1 MIIMSFE
8 IEELKEKLNS
18 NISTNDKQNMKYIDI
33 LFHLKENIKN
43 NIYKICSCNSKNKYY
58 CIPCKLTCCSLC
70 SLEKHESHNIININ
84 EFLLDEK
91 NINKIF
97 NNFSNNIKKSELI
110 KNSNDIR
117 QKLNKYIDIT
127 IDEFINKLNIF
138 RKKQKNDI
146 DNIFNN
152 FDINK
157 NTMMENIN
165 NIHVKLNEYINKTK
179 LFYNLNNDSNDD
191 NSKYTNIDNYNTYF
205 LHGYD
210 LINLTKQNIIK
221 IYKYIET
228 LEDDLR
234 NYITNQ
240 AENFSQIK
248 TELDKLLYISNEKEK
263 NIILD
268 NNDIFSLAKPISN
281 FIFISDNLSKDNF
294 INIKERLSKY
304 LKHIKNFRKMIYKII
319 NKTGNLK
326 EVEKNIKSLDL
337 KKLKGV
343 ENLFSLRDQDK
354 IDINN
359 SSYFSL
365 NKKTINS
372 EDDICL
378 NNPLINKYYSLL
390 FIDLFEKYFKPNI
403 KDNQTSYVDLQI
415 WKKDVN
421 ADEEDET
428 DIAKIIEGTNEIHIY
443 EKKNKKMV
451 KFSLKLTKNPY
462 GYTKF
467 PIGCRNLLIGDKLYI
482 TGGRDEYNEY
492 PNVLIF
498 DRKTQNLKRII
509 DLRIPRAYHTMI
521 YSEIFNTILVI
532 GGEHEPS
539 VEIFDPVTYRW
550 QLLPDLNIPRAN
562 SLFYCDSPRGIL
574 YTMFGNEG
582 SILDNKYSDIIEF
595 LDLKNIEDGWNILD
609 YKNKSE
615 IDLKSLMSI
624 YPLNSDLILLYGG
637 VVFRGNN
644 KSVCIFNLE
653 KSEITKIDQKIMDTL
668 RIEAKKSKKLNIIIS
683 GLSSKNSSK
692 LASNNSSKMNF

>member
-1 MIIMSFE
+1 MSIE

-18 NISTNDKQNMKYIDI
+18 NISLNDNQNIKYIDI

-58 CIPCKLTCCSLC
+58 CIPCKLTCCSFC
-70 SLEKHESHNIININ
+70 SLKEHELHNIININ
-84 EFLLDEK
+84 EYMFDEK

-97 NNFSNNIKKSELI
+97 NNFLNNIKKSELI
-110 KNSNDIR
+110 KNSDDIR
-117 QKLNKYIDIT
+117 QNINKYIDIT
-127 IDEFINKLNIF
+127 IDDMINRLNIF
-138 RKKQKNDI
+138 RKNQKNDI

-157 NTMMENIN
+157 NIMLENIN
-165 NIHVKLNEYINKTK
+165 NIHIKINEYINKTK
-179 LFYNLNNDSNDD
+179 QFFNLNNDSNND
-191 NSKYTNIDNYNTYF
+191 NNKYINIDSYNTYF

-210 LINLTKQNIIK
+210 LLNLTKQNINK
-221 IYKYIET
+221 IYKYIEA

-234 NYITNQ
+234 NYIANQ
-240 AENFSQIK
+240 VENFSIIK
-248 TELDKLLYISNEKEK
+248 TELDKLLYISNKKKEK
-263 NIILD
+263 NINLD
-268 NNDIFSLAKPISN
+268 NDICSLSKPISN
-281 FIFISDNLSKDNF
+281 FIYISDNLGKDNF

-304 LKHIKNFRKMIYKII
+304 YKQIKNFRKLIYKMI

-326 EVEKNIKSLDL
+326 EIEKNIKSLDL

-354 IDINN
+354 FDINS
-359 SSYFSL
+359 SSYYL
-365 NKKTINS
+365 INKKTINS

-390 FIDLFEKYFKPNI
+390 FIDLFEKSFKPNI

-415 WKKDVN
+415 WKKDN
-421 ADEEDET
+421 NTDEEDEN

-498 DRKTQNLKRII
+498 DRNTQNLKRII

-615 IDLKSLMSI
+615 IDLKSLMNI

>member
-1 MIIMSFE
+1 MPIE

-18 NISTNDKQNMKYIDI
+18 NISLNDNQNIKYIDI

-43 NIYKICSCNSKNKYY
+43 NIYKICSCDSKNKYY

-179 LFYNLNNDSNDD
+179 LFYNLNNDSIDD
-191 NSKYTNIDNYNTYF
+191 NNKYINIDNYNTYF

-248 TELDKLLYISNEKEK
+248 TELDKLLYISNKKEK

>member
-1 MIIMSFE
+1 MSFE

-18 NISTNDKQNMKYIDI
+18 NISTNDNQNMKYIDI

-43 NIYKICSCNSKNKYY
+43 NIYKICSCNTKNKYY

-127 IDEFINKLNIF
+127 IDEIINKLNIF

-191 NSKYTNIDNYNTYF
+191 NNKYINIDNYNTYF

>member
-1 MIIMSFE
+1 MSFK

-18 NISTNDKQNMKYIDI
+18 NISTNDNQNMKYIDI

-43 NIYKICSCNSKNKYY
+43 NIYKICSCNTKNKYY

-191 NSKYTNIDNYNTYF
+191 NNKYINIDNYNTYF

-248 TELDKLLYISNEKEK
+248 KELDKLLYISNEKEK

-268 NNDIFSLAKPISN
+268 NNDIYSLVKPISN

-326 EVEKNIKSLDL
+326 ELEKNIKSLDL

>member
-1 MIIMSFE
+1 MSFE

-18 NISTNDKQNMKYIDI
+18 NISTNDNQNMKYIDI

-43 NIYKICSCNSKNKYY
+43 NIYKICSCNTKNKYY

-127 IDEFINKLNIF
+127 IDEIINKLNIF

-191 NSKYTNIDNYNTYF
+191 NNKYINIDNYNTYF

-268 NNDIFSLAKPISN
+268 NNDIYSLVKPISN

>member
-1 MIIMSFE
+1 MSFE

-18 NISTNDKQNMKYIDI
+18 NISTNDNQNMKYIDI

-43 NIYKICSCNSKNKYY
+43 NIYKICSCNTKNKYY

-191 NSKYTNIDNYNTYF
+191 NSKYINIDNYNTYF

-248 TELDKLLYISNEKEK
+248 KELDKLLYISNEKEK

-268 NNDIFSLAKPISN
+268 NNDIYSLVKPISN

>member
-1 MIIMSFE
+1 MSFE

-18 NISTNDKQNMKYIDI
+18 NISTNINQNMKYIDI

-43 NIYKICSCNSKNKYY
+43 NIYKICSCNTKNKYY

-127 IDEFINKLNIF
+127 IDEIINKLNIF

-179 LFYNLNNDSNDD
+179 LFYNLNNDSIDD
-191 NSKYTNIDNYNTYF
+191 NNKYINIDNYNTYF

-248 TELDKLLYISNEKEK
+248 KELDKLLYISNEKEK

-326 EVEKNIKSLDL
+326 ELEKNIKSLDL

-574 YTMFGNEG
+574 YIMFGNEG

>member
-1 MIIMSFE
+1 MSFE

-18 NISTNDKQNMKYIDI
+18 NISTNDNQNMKYIDI

-127 IDEFINKLNIF
+127 IDEIINKLNIF

-165 NIHVKLNEYINKTK
+165 NIQAKLNEYINKTK

-191 NSKYTNIDNYNTYF
+191 NNKYINIDNYNTYF

-210 LINLTKQNIIK
+210 LINLAKQNIIK

-248 TELDKLLYISNEKEK
+248 TEFDKLLYISNEKEK

-268 NNDIFSLAKPISN
+268 NNDIFSLTKPISN

-326 EVEKNIKSLDL
+326 ELEKNIKSLDL

>member
-1 MIIMSFE
+1 MSFE

-18 NISTNDKQNMKYIDI
+18 NISTNDNQNMKYIDI

-43 NIYKICSCNSKNKYY
+43 NIYKICSCNTKNKYY

-191 NSKYTNIDNYNTYF
+191 NNKYINIDNYNTYF

-248 TELDKLLYISNEKEK
+248 KELDKLLYISNEKEK

-268 NNDIFSLAKPISN
+268 NNDIYSLVKPISN

>member
-1 MIIMSFE
+1 MSE

-18 NISTNDKQNMKYIDI
+18 NISRIDNQNIKYIDI
-33 LFHLKENIKN
+33 LFHLKENSKN
-43 NIYKICSCNSKNKYY
+43 NSYKICSCNSKDKYY
-58 CIPCKLTCCSLC
+58 CIPCKLTCCSCC
-70 SLEKHESHNIININ
+70 SLKEHESHNIINIK
-84 EFLLDEK
+84 EYMLDK
-91 NINKIF
+91 NNLNKIF
-97 NNFSNNIKKSELI
+97 NNFSNNIQKSELI
-110 KNSNDIR
+110 NKSNDIK
-117 QKLNKYIDIT
+117 QKINKYIDST
-127 IDEFINKLNIF
+127 IDEIINKLNTF
-138 RKKQKNDI
+138 RKKQKEDINNIFKNFEINKNSMIENI
-146 DNIFNN
+146 DNIH
-152 FDINK
+152 
-157 NTMMENIN
+157 M
-165 NIHVKLNEYINKTK
+165 KLNEYINKTNH
-179 LFYNLNNDSNDD
+179 FFNLNNDSNYD
-191 NSKYTNIDNYNTYF
+191 NNKYINKDIYNTYF
-205 LHGYD
+205 LQGYD
-210 LINLTKQNIIK
+210 LLYITRQNINK

-234 NYITNQ
+234 TYLANQ
-240 AENFSQIK
+240 IENFSKIK
-248 TELDKLLYISNEKEK
+248 TELDKLLYIDNDKKQK
-263 NIILD
+263 NIGLD
-268 NNDIFSLAKPISN
+268 NDIFSLSKPISN
-281 FIFISDNLSKDNF
+281 FIYISDNLNKDNF

-304 LKHIKNFRKMIYKII
+304 YKLIKNFKKLIYKIV

-326 EVEKNIKSLDL
+326 EIEKNIKSLDL
-337 KKLKGV
+337 KKLKGI
-343 ENLFSLRDQDK
+343 ENLFSLREQDK
-354 IDINN
+354 NDINN
-359 SSYFSL
+359 TTYSL
-365 NKKTINS
+365 INKKAINS

-390 FIDLFEKYFKPNI
+390 FIDLIDKNFKPNT
-403 KDNQTSYVDLQI
+403 KDNQSSYVDLQI
-415 WKKDVN
+415 WKKDN
-421 ADEEDET
+421 DTDEEDEF

-451 KFSLKLTKNPY
+451 KFCVKLTKNPF

-492 PNVLIF
+492 QNVLIF
-498 DRKTQNLKRII
+498 DRKTQNLKRIV

-539 VEIFDPVTYRW
+539 VEIFDPITYRW
-550 QLLPDLNIPRAN
+550 QLLPELNIPRAN
-562 SLFYCDSPRGIL
+562 SIFYFDSPRGIL

-595 LDLKNIEDGWNILD
+595 LDLKNIEEGWNILD

-615 IDLKSLMSI
+615 IDLKSLMNI

-692 LASNNSSKMNF
+692 LASNNSSKINF

>member
-1 MIIMSFE
+1 MSFE

-18 NISTNDKQNMKYIDI
+18 NISTNDNQNMKYIDI

-43 NIYKICSCNSKNKYY
+43 NIYKICSCNTKNKYY

-127 IDEFINKLNIF
+127 IDEIINKLNIF

-191 NSKYTNIDNYNTYF
+191 NNKYINIDNYNTYF

-240 AENFSQIK
+240 EENFSQIK
-248 TELDKLLYISNEKEK
+248 KELDKLLYISNEKEK

-268 NNDIFSLAKPISN
+268 NNDIYSLVKPISN

-354 IDINN
+354 IDIHN

>member
-1 MIIMSFE
+1 MSFE

-18 NISTNDKQNMKYIDI
+18 NISTNDNQNMKYIDI

-43 NIYKICSCNSKNKYY
+43 NIYKICSCNTKNKYY

-191 NSKYTNIDNYNTYF
+191 NNKYINIDNYNTYF

-248 TELDKLLYISNEKEK
+248 KELDKLLYISNEKEK

>member
-1 MIIMSFE
+1 MSFE

-18 NISTNDKQNMKYIDI
+18 NISTNINQNMKYIDI

-43 NIYKICSCNSKNKYY
+43 NIYKICSCNTKNKYY

-191 NSKYTNIDNYNTYF
+191 NSKYINIDNYNTYF

-248 TELDKLLYISNEKEK
+248 KELDKLLYISNEKEK

-326 EVEKNIKSLDL
+326 ELEKNIKSLDL

>member
-1 MIIMSFE
+1 MSFK

-18 NISTNDKQNMKYIDI
+18 NISTNDNQNMKYIDI

-191 NSKYTNIDNYNTYF
+191 NNKYINIDNYNTYF

-210 LINLTKQNIIK
+210 LINLAKQNIIK

-263 NIILD
+263 NIFLD

-281 FIFISDNLSKDNF
+281 FSFISDNLSKDNF

-378 NNPLINKYYSLL
+378 NKPLINKYYSLL

>member
-1 MIIMSFE
+1 MSFE

-18 NISTNDKQNMKYIDI
+18 NISTNINQNMKYIDI

-43 NIYKICSCNSKNKYY
+43 NIYKICSCNTKNKYY

-127 IDEFINKLNIF
+127 IDEIINKLNIF

-191 NSKYTNIDNYNTYF
+191 NNKYINIDNYNTYF

-248 TELDKLLYISNEKEK
+248 KELDKLLYISNEKEK

-326 EVEKNIKSLDL
+326 ELEKNIKSLDL

>member
-1 MIIMSFE
+1 MSFE

-18 NISTNDKQNMKYIDI
+18 NISTNDNQNMKYIDI

-43 NIYKICSCNSKNKYY
+43 NIYKICSCNTKNKYY

-127 IDEFINKLNIF
+127 IDEIINKLNIF

-191 NSKYTNIDNYNTYF
+191 NNKYINIDNYNTYF
-205 LHGYD
+205 LHCYD

-248 TELDKLLYISNEKEK
+248 KELDKLLYISNEKEK

>member
-1 MIIMSFE
+1 MSFE

-152 FDINK
+152 FDFNK

-191 NSKYTNIDNYNTYF
+191 NNKYINIDNYNTYF

-248 TELDKLLYISNEKEK
+248 KELDKLLYISNEKEK

-268 NNDIFSLAKPISN
+268 NNDIYSLVKPISN

-403 KDNQTSYVDLQI
+403 KDNQTSYADLQI

>member
-1 MIIMSFE
+1 MSFE

-18 NISTNDKQNMKYIDI
+18 NISTNDNQNMKYIDI

-191 NSKYTNIDNYNTYF
+191 NNKYINIDNYNTYF

-268 NNDIFSLAKPISN
+268 NNDIFSLTKPISN

-326 EVEKNIKSLDL
+326 ELEKNIKSLDL

>member
-1 MIIMSFE
+1 MSFE

-18 NISTNDKQNMKYIDI
+18 NISTNDNQNMKYIDI

-43 NIYKICSCNSKNKYY
+43 NIYKICSCNTKNKYY

-127 IDEFINKLNIF
+127 IDEIINKLNIF

-191 NSKYTNIDNYNTYF
+191 NNKYINIDNYNTYF

-248 TELDKLLYISNEKEK
+248 KELDKLLYISNEKEK

-326 EVEKNIKSLDL
+326 ELEKNIKSLDL

-443 EKKNKKMV
+443 EKKK
-451 KFSLKLTKNPY
+451 
-462 GYTKF
+462 
-467 PIGCRNLLIGDKLYI
+467 
-482 TGGRDEYNEY
+482 
-492 PNVLIF
+492 
-498 DRKTQNLKRII
+498 
-509 DLRIPRAYHTMI
+509 
-521 YSEIFNTILVI
+521 
-532 GGEHEPS
+532 
-539 VEIFDPVTYRW
+539 
-550 QLLPDLNIPRAN
+550 
-562 SLFYCDSPRGIL
+562 
-574 YTMFGNEG
+574 
-582 SILDNKYSDIIEF
+582 
-595 LDLKNIEDGWNILD
+595 
-609 YKNKSE
+609 
-615 IDLKSLMSI
+615 
-624 YPLNSDLILLYGG
+624 
-637 VVFRGNN
+637 
-644 KSVCIFNLE
+644 
-653 KSEITKIDQKIMDTL
+653 
-668 RIEAKKSKKLNIIIS
+668 
-683 GLSSKNSSK
+683 
-692 LASNNSSKMNF
+692 

>member
-1 MIIMSFE
+1 MSFE

-18 NISTNDKQNMKYIDI
+18 NISTNDNQNMKYIDI

-43 NIYKICSCNSKNKYY
+43 NIYKICSCNTKNKYY

-127 IDEFINKLNIF
+127 IDEIINKLNIF

-191 NSKYTNIDNYNTYF
+191 NNKYINIDNYNTYF

-248 TELDKLLYISNEKEK
+248 KELDKLLYISNEKEK

-268 NNDIFSLAKPISN
+268 NNDIYSLVKPISN

-294 INIKERLSKY
+294 ILIKERLSKY

-326 EVEKNIKSLDL
+326 ELEKNIKSLDL

>member
-1 MIIMSFE
+1 MSFE

-18 NISTNDKQNMKYIDI
+18 NISTNINQNMKYIDI

-43 NIYKICSCNSKNKYY
+43 NIYKICSCNTKNKYY

-191 NSKYTNIDNYNTYF
+191 NNKYINIDNYNTYF

-248 TELDKLLYISNEKEK
+248 KELDKLLYISNEKEK

-268 NNDIFSLAKPISN
+268 NNDIYSLVKPISN

-326 EVEKNIKSLDL
+326 ELEKNIKSLDL

>member
-1 MIIMSFE
+1 MSFE

-18 NISTNDKQNMKYIDI
+18 NISTNDNQNMKYIDI

-43 NIYKICSCNSKNKYY
+43 NIYKICSCNTKNKYY

-127 IDEFINKLNIF
+127 IDEIINKLNIF

-191 NSKYTNIDNYNTYF
+191 NSKYINIDNYNTYF

-248 TELDKLLYISNEKEK
+248 KELDKLLYISNEKEK

-268 NNDIFSLAKPISN
+268 NNDIYSLVKPISN

-403 KDNQTSYVDLQI
+403 KDNQTSYADLQI

>member
-1 MIIMSFE
+1 MSFE

-18 NISTNDKQNMKYIDI
+18 NISTNDNQNMKYIDI

-43 NIYKICSCNSKNKYY
+43 NIYKICSCNTKNKYY

-110 KNSNDIR
+110 KNSNDLR

-127 IDEFINKLNIF
+127 IDEIINKLNIF

>member
-1 MIIMSFE
+1 MSFE

-18 NISTNDKQNMKYIDI
+18 NISTSNNQNIKYIDI

-43 NIYKICSCNSKNKYY
+43 NIYKICSCNTKNKYY

-127 IDEFINKLNIF
+127 IDEIINKLNIF

-191 NSKYTNIDNYNTYF
+191 NNKYINIDNYNTYF

-248 TELDKLLYISNEKEK
+248 KELDKLLYISNEKEK

-668 RIEAKKSKKLNIIIS
+668 RIEAKKSK
-683 GLSSKNSSK
+683 
-692 LASNNSSKMNF
+692 

>member
-1 MIIMSFE
+1 MSFE

-18 NISTNDKQNMKYIDI
+18 NISTNINQNMKYIDI

-43 NIYKICSCNSKNKYY
+43 NIYKICSCNTKNKYY

-127 IDEFINKLNIF
+127 IDEIINKLNIF

-191 NSKYTNIDNYNTYF
+191 NSKYINIDNYNTYF

-326 EVEKNIKSLDL
+326 ELEKNIKSLDL

>member
-1 MIIMSFE
+1 MSFE
-8 IEELKEKLNS
+8 IEELKGKLNS

-43 NIYKICSCNSKNKYY
+43 NIYKICSCNTKNKYY

-127 IDEFINKLNIF
+127 IDEIINKLNIF

-191 NSKYTNIDNYNTYF
+191 NNKYINIDNYNTYF

-210 LINLTKQNIIK
+210 LINLAKQNIIK

-268 NNDIFSLAKPISN
+268 NNDIYSLVKPISN

-294 INIKERLSKY
+294 IIIKERLSKY

>member
-1 MIIMSFE
+1 MSFE

-18 NISTNDKQNMKYIDI
+18 NISTNDNQNMKYIDI

-248 TELDKLLYISNEKEK
+248 KELDKLLYISNEKEK

-268 NNDIFSLAKPISN
+268 NNDIYSLVKPISN

>member
-1 MIIMSFE
+1 MSFE

-43 NIYKICSCNSKNKYY
+43 NIYKICSCNTKNKYY

-127 IDEFINKLNIF
+127 IDEIINKLNIF

-191 NSKYTNIDNYNTYF
+191 NSKYINIDNYNTYF

-248 TELDKLLYISNEKEK
+248 KELDKLLYISNEKEK

-268 NNDIFSLAKPISN
+268 NNNIFSLAKPISN

-326 EVEKNIKSLDL
+326 ELEKNIKSLDL

>member
-1 MIIMSFE
+1 MSFE

-18 NISTNDKQNMKYIDI
+18 NISTNDNQNMKYIDI

-127 IDEFINKLNIF
+127 IDEIINKLNIF

-191 NSKYTNIDNYNTYF
+191 NSKYINIDNYNTYF

>member
-1 MIIMSFE
+1 MSFE

-18 NISTNDKQNMKYIDI
+18 NISTNDNQNMKYIDI

-43 NIYKICSCNSKNKYY
+43 NIYKICSCNTKNKYY

-127 IDEFINKLNIF
+127 IDEIINKLNIF

-191 NSKYTNIDNYNTYF
+191 NNKYINIDNYNTYF

-248 TELDKLLYISNEKEK
+248 KELDKLLYISNEKEK

-268 NNDIFSLAKPISN
+268 NNDIYSLAKPISN

>member
-1 MIIMSFE
+1 MSFE

-18 NISTNDKQNMKYIDI
+18 NISTNDNQNMKYIDI

-127 IDEFINKLNIF
+127 IDEIINKLNIF

-165 NIHVKLNEYINKTK
+165 NMHVKLNEYINKTK

-191 NSKYTNIDNYNTYF
+191 NNKYINIDNYNTYF

-248 TELDKLLYISNEKEK
+248 KELDKLLYISNEKEK

-268 NNDIFSLAKPISN
+268 NNDIYSLVKPISN

-326 EVEKNIKSLDL
+326 EVEKNIKSLEL
-337 KKLKGV
+337 KKLKGI

-539 VEIFDPVTYRW
+539 VEIFDPVTYRC

>member
-1 MIIMSFE
+1 MSFE

-18 NISTNDKQNMKYIDI
+18 NISTNDNQNMKYIDI

-43 NIYKICSCNSKNKYY
+43 NIYKICSCNTKNKYY

-127 IDEFINKLNIF
+127 IDEIINKLNIF

-268 NNDIFSLAKPISN
+268 NNDIYSLVKPISN

-359 SSYFSL
+359 SSYFVL

-595 LDLKNIEDGWNILD
+595 LDLKDIEDGWNILD

>member
-1 MIIMSFE
+1 MSFE

-18 NISTNDKQNMKYIDI
+18 NISTNDNQNMKYIDI

-43 NIYKICSCNSKNKYY
+43 NIYKICSCNTKNKYY

-127 IDEFINKLNIF
+127 IDEIINKLNIF

-191 NSKYTNIDNYNTYF
+191 NNKYINIDNYNTYF

-248 TELDKLLYISNEKEK
+248 KELDKLLYISNEKEK

-268 NNDIFSLAKPISN
+268 NNDIYSLVKPISN

-294 INIKERLSKY
+294 IIIKERLSKY

>member
-1 MIIMSFE
+1 MSFE

-18 NISTNDKQNMKYIDI
+18 NISTNDNQNMKYIDI

-43 NIYKICSCNSKNKYY
+43 NIYKICSCNTKNKYY

-127 IDEFINKLNIF
+127 IDEIINKLNIF

-191 NSKYTNIDNYNTYF
+191 NNKYINKDNYNTHF

-248 TELDKLLYISNEKEK
+248 KELDKLLYISNEKEK

-268 NNDIFSLAKPISN
+268 NNDIYSLVKPISN

-403 KDNQTSYVDLQI
+403 KDNQTSYADLQI

-451 KFSLKLTKNPY
+451 RFSLKLTKNPY

>member
-1 MIIMSFE
+1 MSFE

-18 NISTNDKQNMKYIDI
+18 NISTNDNQNMKYIDI

-43 NIYKICSCNSKNKYY
+43 NIYKICSCNTKNKYY

-191 NSKYTNIDNYNTYF
+191 NNKYINIDNYNTYF

-240 AENFSQIK
+240 EENFSQIK
-248 TELDKLLYISNEKEK
+248 KELDKLLYISNEKEK

-268 NNDIFSLAKPISN
+268 NNDIYSLVKPISN

-653 KSEITKIDQKIMDTL
+653 KNKITKIDQKIMDTL

>member
-1 MIIMSFE
+1 MSFE

-18 NISTNDKQNMKYIDI
+18 NISTNDNQNMKYIDI

-127 IDEFINKLNIF
+127 IDEIINKLNIF

-191 NSKYTNIDNYNTYF
+191 NNKYINIDNYNTYF

-248 TELDKLLYISNEKEK
+248 KELDKLLYISNEKEK

>member
-1 MIIMSFE
+1 MSFE

-18 NISTNDKQNMKYIDI
+18 NISTNDNQNMKYIDI

-127 IDEFINKLNIF
+127 IDEIINKLNIF

-191 NSKYTNIDNYNTYF
+191 NNKYINIDNYNTYF

-248 TELDKLLYISNEKEK
+248 KELDKLLYISNEKEK

-268 NNDIFSLAKPISN
+268 NNDIYSLAKPISN

>member
-1 MIIMSFE
+1 MSFE

-18 NISTNDKQNMKYIDI
+18 NISTNDNQNMKYIDI

-43 NIYKICSCNSKNKYY
+43 NIYKICSCNTKNKYY

-127 IDEFINKLNIF
+127 IDEIINKLNIF

-191 NSKYTNIDNYNTYF
+191 NNKYINIDNYNTYF
-205 LHGYD
+205 LHCYD

-221 IYKYIET
+221 IYKYIEA

>member
-1 MIIMSFE
+1 MSFE

-18 NISTNDKQNMKYIDI
+18 NISTNINQNMKYIDI

-43 NIYKICSCNSKNKYY
+43 NIYKICLCNTKNKYY

-127 IDEFINKLNIF
+127 IDEIINKLNIF

-179 LFYNLNNDSNDD
+179 LFYNLNNDSIDD
-191 NSKYTNIDNYNTYF
+191 NNKYVNIDNYNTYF

-248 TELDKLLYISNEKEK
+248 KELDKLLYISNEKEK

-354 IDINN
+354 IDIHN

>member
-1 MIIMSFE
+1 MSFE

-18 NISTNDKQNMKYIDI
+18 NISTNDNQNMKYIDI

-43 NIYKICSCNSKNKYY
+43 NIYKICSCNTKNKYY

-127 IDEFINKLNIF
+127 IDEIINKLNIF

-165 NIHVKLNEYINKTK
+165 NIQAKLNEYINKTK

-191 NSKYTNIDNYNTYF
+191 NSKYINIDNYNTYF

-248 TELDKLLYISNEKEK
+248 KELDKLLYISNEKEK

-268 NNDIFSLAKPISN
+268 NNDIYSLVKPISN